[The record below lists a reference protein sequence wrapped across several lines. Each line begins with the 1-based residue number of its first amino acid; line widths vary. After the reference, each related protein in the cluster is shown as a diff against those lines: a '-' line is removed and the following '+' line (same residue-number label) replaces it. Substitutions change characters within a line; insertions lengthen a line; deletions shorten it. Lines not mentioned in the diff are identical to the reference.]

1 MRNEMRYA
9 CAVLLALQG
18 CVHALPRLVYGT
30 AWKKDATVNRATEA
44 LRLGFRA
51 FDTANQPKHYN
62 ELGLGEALKLAL
74 APGGGLERSE
84 LWVQTKYTPLSG
96 QLEEDTPYDRAAP
109 VAEQVRQSVFG
120 VERGSL
126 AQLGLACVDSLLLH
140 SPCATAAE
148 TLEAWRAMEAAHA
161 AGAARALGVSNFDA
175 GELRALLEHAHVPV
189 SVVQNRLA
197 AKTGWDREVRELCA
211 ARGIGYQAFG
221 VLTNNRHVLAS
232 KEVRATA
239 ARAAVGAEM
248 VLLRFAAQLNLVVLT
263 GPSSAAHMR
272 ADVALL
278 AAPAF
283 SLSTVELAELE
294 GWSSSF
300 DETSPVAATFRHAL
314 PGSSRRAAAPVELFW
329 SSGSAAEPLKPQ
341 GTLLKEGDEVRV
353 DTVHGHEFV
362 AKDAAG
368 TVLLRWRADA
378 GDGAEQTVQVDGML
392 HVTFQL
398 ADERHQ
404 GADLFW
410 IGAGSVLVPQGSL
423 TAGGGKVELATSH
436 GHRFVAKSTVGQTV
450 WAWEWTADAGAGSKQ
465 VATVTLRKDEDE
477 DEDEREDEL

>member
-1 MRNEMRYA
+1 MRCA
-9 CAVLLALQG
+9 CALLLALQG

-30 AWKKDATVNRATEA
+30 AWKKDATAGRATEA

-62 ELGLGEALKLAL
+62 EPGLGEALKLAL
-74 APGGGLERSE
+74 APGGGLARSE
-84 LWVQTKYTPLSG
+84 LWIQTKYTPLSG

-120 VERGSL
+120 AERGSL
-126 AQLGLACVDSLLLH
+126 AQLGLAYVDSLLLH

-175 GELRALLEHAHVPV
+175 GELRALIEHARVPV
-189 SVVQNRLA
+189 SVVQNRLQT
-197 AKTGWDREVRELCA
+197 KTGWDREVRELCA

-232 KEVRATA
+232 KEVRAIA
-239 ARAAVGAEM
+239 GRAAVGAEA

-283 SLSTVELAELE
+283 SLSTAELAELE
-294 GWSSSF
+294 GWSSIF
-300 DETSPVAATFRHAL
+300 DETSPVAATFHHAL
-314 PGSSRRAAAPVELFW
+314 PGSSRRTAAPVELFW

-353 DTVHGHEFV
+353 NTVHGHEFV

-398 ADERHQ
+398 ADGRHQ

-410 IGAGSVLVPQGSL
+410 IGAGNVLVPQGSL
-423 TAGGGKVELATSH
+423 TAAGKVELATSH

-450 WAWEWTADAGAGSKQ
+450 WAWDWTADADAGSKQ
-465 VATVTLRKDEDE
+465 VAMVTLRKDEDE
-477 DEDEREDEL
+477 DEDERIDEL